1 MNTAILCAAI
11 ILAAS
16 SVAIA
21 HEKKPKVIANACA
34 GLSIKAGSAA
44 KLDCS
49 PTGTTEASELP
60 QRAHNG
66 SDQRSV
72 PTKRARFARH
82 RVGACRFRETVRGK
96 YRLAFRIGLPGPLQ
110 QNMLT

>member
-44 KLDCS
+44 KLDYS

-72 PTKRARFARH
+72 PTKRARLRGTVSALVGFAKQF
-82 RVGACRFRETVRGK
+82 AANTD
-96 YRLAFRIGLPGPLQ
+96 
-110 QNMLT
+110 